1 MDRGLEPLD
10 VRGRNE
16 QSNVRDFLYT
26 LTSSSLLA
34 STSVISPL
42 PDLTSL
48 GLLFATALIINIKPH
63 APKKENMDVAS
74 NAYASLLY
82 VSIW

>member
-1 MDRGLEPLD
+1 M
-10 VRGRNE
+10 
-16 QSNVRDFLYT
+16 SS
-26 LTSSSLLA
+26 LTLLA

-63 APKKENMDVAS
+63 APKKENTDVAS
-74 NAYASLLY
+74 NAYASLFFATL
-82 VSIW
+82 VTLFLAFRKLLVV